1 MQLRIYLSPSFQYTF
16 CLYSLPDLRVGNDR
30 FRLVVEVRVRP
41 GAFKE
46 HGDHYKP
53 FGSARGG

>member
-1 MQLRIYLSPSFQYTF
+1 
-16 CLYSLPDLRVGNDR
+16 
-30 FRLVVEVRVRP
+30 VVEVRVRP

-53 FGSARGG
+53 FGSARGGWKPWNMLGFSNEDRGLLFN